1 MIVKNALVFTESA
14 YFRMGDIYMDGGLF
28 TNGISTDGLTLDAD
42 GLYAI
47 PGLIDIHFHGCM
59 GSDFCD
65 GTSQALDT
73 ISAYELENGIT
84 GICPASMTLPEETL
98 ARVFSNA
105 RTYRA
110 SQGASLLGINMEG
123 PFLSAAKKGAQNEAF
138 LHLPD
143 IEMFHRLQKEAG
155 GLIRLAAIAPE
166 LEDASLFIRAL
177 KDEVILSLAHTNA
190 DYDTAASALSLG
202 ASHIT
207 HLYNA
212 MAPFSHRAPG
222 VPGAAFDKKDTYVE
236 LICDGIHVHPSAV
249 RSAFSMYT
257 DDRIVLI
264 SDSMM
269 AAGMPDGIYSLGGQ
283 QVQVS
288 GRRALLKDGTIAGS
302 ASNLMDCVRTAVH
315 DMGISLESAVKC
327 ASANPARSIGVYDSC
342 GSISAGKCADLVLLD
357 KNLAIVNVIK
367 SQVPV
372 F

>member
-14 YFRMGDIYMDGGLF
+14 YFRMGDVYMDGGLF
-28 TNGISTDGLTLDAD
+28 TDNISTDGLTLDAD

-65 GTSQALDT
+65 GTPQALDT
-73 ISAYELENGIT
+73 ISSYELENGIT

-105 RTYRA
+105 RTYQA

-123 PFLSAAKKGAQNEAF
+123 PFLSSAKKGAQNEAF

-143 IEMFHRLQKEAG
+143 IDMFHRLQKEAG

-166 LEDASLFIRAL
+166 LEEASLFIRTL

-257 DDRIVLI
+257 DNRIVLI

-302 ASNLMDCVRTAVH
+302 ASNLMDCVRTAVL
-315 DMGISLESAVKC
+315 DMGIPLESAVKC
-327 ASANPARSIGVYDSC
+327 ASANPARSIGVYDSY